1 MNWVKQRIFLIML
14 YFWIYKYA
22 GIMEKYN
29 QRRIAHWNKVAEKL
43 RHWRGLGRYYNKRV
57 SDIYR
62 FNIPENKSVLEV
74 GTGSGKLLSSLDPK
88 RGLGID
94 ISEGMVT
101 LAREIHPE
109 LEFRQMDAVNFQID
123 EKFDFVVMSDT
134 INDLYDVQATLENIA
149 HVLKPD
155 GRLIINFY
163 NRLWELPLRVAE
175 MLSLAKPNLMQ
186 NWLTVDDARNLL
198 NLAGFETIKGWEEV
212 IFPFSI
218 PLITPL
224 INKFLVR
231 FWPFKHLAMTYF
243 LVARPKPQPTKEK
256 PSVSIIVPTRNEA
269 GNIAAIFSRI
279 PDAFTNP
286 ELIFVEG
293 HSTDNTLDEIRKQ
306 IKAHPQVN
314 ASLFI
319 QDGKGKGDAVRLGF
333 SKAGGDVLMILD
345 ADLTM
350 PPENLPR
357 FYDAIVNGVGE
368 FINGVRLVYPMEKD
382 AMRFFN
388 LIGNK
393 FFSVVFTFLLGQPVK
408 DTLCGTKVLTR
419 KHYQEIAR
427 NRSYFGDF
435 DPFGD
440 FDLLFGAAKLNL
452 KIVDMP
458 IRYTERVYGETNI
471 QRWRHGWLLLR
482 MVTFAALRLKFI

>member
-1 MNWVKQRIFLIML
+1 
-14 YFWIYKYA
+14 
-22 GIMEKYN
+22 MEKYN
-29 QRRIAHWNKVAEKL
+29 QRRIAHWNKVANKL
-43 RHWRGLGRYYNKRV
+43 RHWRGLGKYYNARV
-57 SDIYR
+57 SQIYR
-62 FNIPENKSVLEV
+62 FNIPENESVLEV
-74 GTGSGKLLSSLDPK
+74 GTGSGKLLSSLNPK

-94 ISEGMVT
+94 ISDGMIA
-101 LAREIHPE
+101 LAQEVHPE
-109 LEFRQMDAVNFQID
+109 LEFKQMDAVNFEID
-123 EKFDFVVMSDT
+123 EQFDFVVMSDT

-149 HVLKPD
+149 RVLKHN

-163 NRLWELPLRVAE
+163 NRLWEFPLKIAE
-175 MLSLAKPNLMQ
+175 LFSFAKPNLIQ
-186 NWLTVDDARNLL
+186 NWLTVDDAKNLL
-198 NLAGFETIKGWEEV
+198 DLAGFETIKAWEEV

-218 PLITPL
+218 PLVTPL
-224 INKFLVR
+224 FNKFLVR
-231 FWPFKHLAMTYF
+231 LWPFRHLAMTYF
-243 LVARPKPQPTKEK
+243 LVARPKPHLQPAKAR
-256 PSVSIIVPTRNEA
+256 PSVSIVVPARNEA
-269 GNIAAIFSRI
+269 GNIASIFARI
-279 PDAFTNP
+279 PPSFKDV
-286 ELIFVEG
+286 ELVFVEG
-293 HSTDNTLDEIRKQ
+293 HSSDNTLDEIKKQ
-306 IKAHPQVN
+306 IKAHPHIN
-314 ASLFI
+314 ASLLV
-319 QDGKGKGDAVRLGF
+319 QEGKGKGDAVRLGF
-333 SKAGGDVLMILD
+333 SKASGDILMILD

-393 FFSVVFTFLLGQPVK
+393 FFSVVFTYLLGQPVK
-408 DTLCGTKVLTR
+408 DTLCGTKVLKR
-419 KHYQEIAR
+419 SDYEEIAR

-482 MVTFAALRLKFI
+482 MVAFAALRLKFI

>member
-1 MNWVKQRIFLIML
+1 
-14 YFWIYKYA
+14 
-22 GIMEKYN
+22 MENYN
-29 QRRIAHWNKVAEKL
+29 NNRIAHWDKVAEKL
-43 RHWRGLGRYYNKRV
+43 RHWRGLGRYYNARV
-57 SDIYR
+57 SEVYR
-62 FNIPENKSVLEV
+62 FNVPENQNVLEV
-74 GTGSGKLLSSLDPK
+74 GTGSGKLLSTLNPK

-94 ISEGMVT
+94 ISEGMIQ
-101 LAREIHPE
+101 LARETHPE
-109 LEFRQMDAVNFQID
+109 LEFLQMDAVNFQID
-123 EKFDFVVMSDT
+123 EQFDFVVMSDT
-134 INDLYDVQATLENIA
+134 INDLYDVQSTLENISR
-149 HVLKPD
+149 VLKPE
-155 GRLIINFY
+155 GRLVINFY
-163 NRLWELPLRVAE
+163 NRLWELPLKIAE
-175 MLSLAKPNLMQ
+175 LFGLAKPNLMQ
-186 NWLTVDDARNLL
+186 NWLTVDDTKNLL
-198 NLAGFETIKGWEEV
+198 DLAGFETVKSWEEV

-218 PLITPL
+218 PLVTPFF
-224 INKFLVR
+224 NKFLVR
-231 FWPFKHLAMTYF
+231 LWPFKHLAMTYF
-243 LVARPKPQPTKEK
+243 LVARKKPNSPSPQQKPT
-256 PSVSIIVPTRNEA
+256 VSIIVPARNEA
-269 GNIAAIFSRI
+269 GNIISIFERI
-279 PDAFTNP
+279 PKSFKNP

-306 IKAHPQVN
+306 VIAHPNVN

-319 QDGKGKGDAVRLGF
+319 QEGKGKGDAVRLGF
-333 SKAGGDVLMILD
+333 SKASGDILMILD

-368 FINGVRLVYPMEKD
+368 FINGVRLVYPMDKD

-393 FFSVVFTFLLGQPVK
+393 FFSVVFTYLLGQPIK
-408 DTLCGTKVLTR
+408 DTLCGTKVL
-419 KHYQEIAR
+419 KSSHYQEIAA

-458 IRYTERVYGETNI
+458 IRYTERVYGDTNI

-482 MVTFAALRLKFI
+482 MVVFAALRLKFI